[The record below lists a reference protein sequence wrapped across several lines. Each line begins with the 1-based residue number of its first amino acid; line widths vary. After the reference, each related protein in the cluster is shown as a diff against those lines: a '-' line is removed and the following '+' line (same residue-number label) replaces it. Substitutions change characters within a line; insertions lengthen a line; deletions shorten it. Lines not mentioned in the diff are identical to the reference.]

1 MMDRRLLVLGLC
13 DTLRFLCRSENR
25 HCPQVLRHE
34 SRPTHPLVY
43 RLIMG
48 LSRMLPRGL
57 HGAVIVMVSVVIP
70 LVDAQPSAAVGT
82 SRLQFEVRQ
91 FGATG
96 TDLVNDTAAVQ
107 RAIDTCAAAG
117 GGRVVVSPGPVI
129 TVGSVRLRSH
139 VELHLERGA
148 VLKGS
153 PQHRDYTITIPY
165 PMQLDP
171 VEPVPRIGVMIF
183 AEDAEDVAITG
194 SGVIDGNGHA
204 YVLEDTPH
212 IYRCPQERPYTIV
225 FKNCRHVTMRDVTVR
240 EAAFWTIRLF
250 GSDDVLIDGIR
261 ILNDPK
267 MPNNDG
273 IDIDWSSNV
282 RVANCHIVTGDDGIS
297 LHTSQPNEGINR
309 PCENIIVT
317 GCTITSHSAGLVVGA
332 DIDGII
338 RDAVFDSCIIKD
350 SHRGVAVRNAMRGT
364 VERIS
369 FSNMIIETRLYD
381 SAWWGRAEPICV
393 TVYPWTRRLAGGTVR
408 DIRFSNL
415 VCSGENGAVVC
426 AYRPGALSGIHF
438 DRITLAIDKT
448 TAWDGGHQD
457 FRPTYLEE
465 LPAIPVSGFILRNVN
480 DVTFRDCRVIWGP
493 HRPDYYRYALDAAGC
508 THLEAAGLTGESAD
522 PAHFPAAVI
531 R

>member
-1 MMDRRLLVLGLC
+1 
-13 DTLRFLCRSENR
+13 
-25 HCPQVLRHE
+25 
-34 SRPTHPLVY
+34 
-43 RLIMG
+43 MG

-165 PMQLDP
+165 PVQLDP

-480 DVTFRDCRVIWGP
+480 DVIFRDCRVIWGP